1 MVKVAPKVV
10 ASKPKKA
17 KVEGAAA
24 KAAAK
29 AVAVSA
35 TSSNVKVEKDL
46 QLPDFA
52 LSHHCKI
59 QKAVATLK
67 AKWEGVEM
75 LPPLGVGDGGS
86 QAAFNAQEAVT
97 ALASPSQTY
106 KCGGNLFFHNTL
118 ASLSYQTPVNAG
130 QVAEIMKFHFKPGS
144 VASIFP
150 FELVVAVSAHETSST
165 KNLLDAMG
173 KFERLS
179 RRAHP
184 CFVAGG

>member
-1 MVKVAPKVV
+1 MVKGVAKAV
-10 ASKPKKA
+10 AAKPKKA
-17 KVEGAAA
+17 KVKGATAKAAA
-24 KAAAK
+24 KAAA
-29 AVAVSA
+29 VAAAA
-35 TSSNVKVEKDL
+35 TSSNLKAEKDL
-46 QLPDFA
+46 PLPDFA

-67 AKWEGVEM
+67 ATWDGLEM

-150 FELVVAVSAHETSST
+150 FELVVAVLAHETSGT
-165 KNLLDAMG
+165 KPVSYTHLTLPTM
-173 KFERLS
+173 RT
-179 RRAHP
+179 
-184 CFVAGG
+184 V